1 MKKAIIYTRVSTKK
15 EEQETS
21 LARQR
26 SELERLAEEY
36 SLTVVK
42 IIEEQKSGYDID
54 RDGIFDMLAVFQE
67 KEADTLLIQDD
78 TRLGRGNAK
87 MALIH
92 QLHKLGISVCTV
104 QDQGKL
110 VLSETDSMVL
120 DIVSIVEEH
129 QRKLHNLKIRRGMK
143 QAVDNG
149 YKPQHNL
156 ANGSRGGRKKKDVPV
171 EEIVR
176 LRNNGLTFHELAA
189 TLRGLGFD
197 LSKATAHR
205 RYREYMKNGEENAS
219 IPTT

>member
-1 MKKAIIYTRVSTKK
+1 MKKAVIYTRVSTKK
-15 EEQETS
+15 EEQESS

-26 SELERLAEEY
+26 SELEGLAQKY
-36 SLTVVK
+36 GLGVVK
-42 IIEEQKSGYDID
+42 VIEEQQSGYEID
-54 RDGIFDMLAVFQE
+54 RDGIFEMLAVFSE
-67 KEADTLLIQDD
+67 KQADTLLIQDD

-92 QLHKLGISVCTV
+92 QLHKLGVTVCTV

-129 QRKLHNLKIRRGMK
+129 QRKLHNLKIRRGMR
-143 QAVDNG
+143 QAVENG
-149 YKPQHNL
+149 YRPARNL
-156 ANGSRGGRKKKDVPV
+156 KGGGKGGRRKKEVPV

-205 RYREYMKNGEENAS
+205 RYREYINSAGD
-219 IPTT
+219 